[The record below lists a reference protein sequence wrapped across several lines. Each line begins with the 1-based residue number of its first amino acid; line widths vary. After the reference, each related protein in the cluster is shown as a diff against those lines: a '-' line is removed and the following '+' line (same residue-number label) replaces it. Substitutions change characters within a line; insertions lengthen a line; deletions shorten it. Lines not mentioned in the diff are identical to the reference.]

1 MKFLAITLLGVLL
14 LASIVTYSSLSDVQ
28 KERPVLH
35 WVTTR
40 ETIRAGQLELFQEWL
55 KKHDYPEMEIRIDVR
70 AAKKQGVKN
79 IVQGVSGVA
88 GDILDCFTGEVMLYQ
103 SVGMLE
109 DLTDVAKEMGFDG
122 SRTYPSARISMEV
135 DGRQYGFPRNAGSGF
150 LWANVA
156 AFERVGLPIPPDIW
170 TFDEFERIGKTY
182 VAA

>member
-70 AAKKQGVKN
+70 VKKQGVKN
-79 IVQGVSGVA
+79 IIQGVSGVA
-88 GDILDCFTGEVMLYQ
+88 GDLLDCFTGEVILYQ

-109 DLTDVAKEMGFDG
+109 DVTDVAAKMGFDG
-122 SRTYPSARISMEV
+122 SKTYPS
-135 DGRQYGFPRNAGSGF
+135 
-150 LWANVA
+150 
-156 AFERVGLPIPPDIW
+156 
-170 TFDEFERIGKTY
+170 T
-182 VAA
+182 